1 MCNFHVK
8 VVFSLYLSNSQ
19 VFSLE
24 NKEELMNKIQEIVRK
39 VASLSADTHTLPSG
53 SEGSP
58 CSPWILRELNG

>member
-1 MCNFHVK
+1 MGRFFFH
-8 VVFSLYLSNSQ
+8 YILSNSQ
-19 VFSLE
+19 VFFFLE
-24 NKEELMNKIQEIVRK
+24 NKEDLMNKIQEIVRK

>member
-1 MCNFHVK
+1 MK
-8 VVFSLYLSNSQ
+8 VVFFIIFYLILKFFF
-19 VFSLE
+19 VE

-53 SEGSP
+53 SEGSL

>member
-1 MCNFHVK
+1 
-8 VVFSLYLSNSQ
+8 VF
-19 VFSLE
+19 FLE